1 MTSGDAYLSLS
12 FGECTVT
19 LQDMTYQLGLPID
32 EEYYTLSE
40 LPQGVG
46 EDIVRRYGRAYI
58 MMLLSTQFFG
68 DKSGT
73 CLHIRWL
80 PYVARLEDM
89 IDIVGDLLLSHCY
102 IGACAMWPTGT

>member
-1 MTSGDAYLSLS
+1 MK
-12 FGECTVT
+12 CTWM
-19 LQDMTYQLGLPID
+19 Q
-32 EEYYTLSE
+32 YTLSE